1 MEQVVELVPFLRDP
15 KKEVRTIAVQNL
27 AAFSSNSEAQELLL
41 SHPTLIGYLKI
52 LLSDVDF
59 IAREAYVCFLQFSSN
74 SNFARKMIT
83 ANLIPL
89 LMEVVCDKE
98 SLFVEVA
105 LLILGNLTRTEEG
118 SRVLMQEETSY
129 EGVYVYKLI
138 GRFYQ
143 GEKVEDPKQ
152 DKFKWV
158 ASIMT
163 NLSQLE
169 KGREIL
175 LKDEAK
181 LLLLIASANISNHP
195 IRTRGIAAT
204 IKNCCFRR
212 SCHQELLDRG
222 ILNFLVVPIV
232 TGPENFTFE
241 EVEGMP
247 ITAKALLLKDHD
259 IEKDKETILSLLESL
274 VLLASTT
281 ETREFMR
288 NASLYPI
295 LREFDNK
302 QEDEQIKETVLKVV
316 DLLVRDEEGPT
327 DTVSEPTKDDDDEE
341 EIDDKIQ
348 ELGLD

>member
-15 KKEVRTIAVQNL
+15 KKEVRHIAVQNL
-27 AAFSSNSEAQELLL
+27 AAYSSIAEAQELLL
-41 SHPTLIGYLKI
+41 PHPTLIGSLKI

-74 SNFARKMIT
+74 SNFAHKMIT

-89 LMEVVCDKE
+89 LMEVVCDKD
-98 SLFVEVA
+98 SVFIEVA

-138 GRFYQ
+138 ERFYQ
-143 GEKVEDPKQ
+143 GEKVEDPKE

-181 LLLLIASANISNHP
+181 LLLLIASANISSHP
-195 IRTRGIAAT
+195 IRTRGITAT

-212 SCHQELLDRG
+212 SCHIELLKCG
-222 ILNFLVVPIV
+222 ILNFLVVPMM
-232 TGPENFTFE
+232 TGPEGFTFE
-241 EVEGMP
+241 EVENMP
-247 ITAKALLLKDHD
+247 ITAKALLLKEHAY
-259 IEKDKETILSLLESL
+259 EKDRETVLTLLESL
-274 VLLASTT
+274 VLLASTH
-281 ETREFMR
+281 ETREYMR
-288 NASLYPI
+288 EASLVGVI
-295 LREFDNK
+295 SSRSN
-302 QEDEQIKETVLKVV
+302 VV
-316 DLLVRDEEGPT
+316 
-327 DTVSEPTKDDDDEE
+327 S
-341 EIDDKIQ
+341 
-348 ELGLD
+348 